1 MFFFNF
7 LSPQEII
14 TKDEEI
20 GSLRI
25 KLKDSTDTLEK
36 HNAEIT
42 DLKQEIDQMKDAQNT
57 LETALESDKASAL
70 QEMSKAKTS
79 ALQTLQQE
87 MEQNVLDLKEKH
99 EKDLKELEAKLKKQN
114 EDTLTAAEK
123 EKEVRLRA

>member
-1 MFFFNF
+1 MPF
-7 LSPQEII
+7 SQEII

-25 KLKDSTDTLEK
+25 KLKDSTDAIEA
-36 HNAEIT
+36 HNSEIK

-57 LETALESDKASAL
+57 LENALESDKVSAL
-70 QEMSKAKTS
+70 QEMSKAKAS

-114 EDTLTAAEK
+114 EEALAAAAK
-123 EKEVRLRA
+123 EKEVR